1 MQHFAPV
8 TRKFCGNHVVL
19 EAPMFQFRHSSNLRL
34 VSCCLLVLSAYLT
47 TPGLYA
53 ADEDIDIPYTD
64 TYGYVYDPATG
75 TYIKQDPVST
85 TEPAVTPVTT
95 DTTELT
101 GTSVNADTVTPETV
115 VPSATTMPSSTGLA
129 LPLLLVL
136 SIAAL
141 FTWLFRM
148 RQANKPER
156 KQP

>member
-1 MQHFAPV
+1 M
-8 TRKFCGNHVVL
+8 L
-19 EAPMFQFRHSSNLRL
+19 I
-34 VSCCLLVLSAYLT
+34 LSALLS
-47 TPGLYA
+47 TPAVYA

-85 TEPAVTPVTT
+85 TEPAVTPVNT

-101 GTSVNADTVTPETV
+101 GTSVNADPVSPETV
-115 VPSATTMPSSTGLA
+115 APSATTVPSSTGLA
-129 LPLLLVL
+129 VPLLLVL

-141 FTWLFRM
+141 FTWLFTKR
-148 RQANKPER
+148 RANKPEP